1 MLLENL
7 NETQRAAAL
16 HGEGPC
22 LVLAGPGSG
31 KTRVLTYR
39 AARLL
44 NEGKCAP
51 ENLLLVT
58 FTKKAAEEMKE
69 RLHALVGDAA
79 NIAFVGTFHSFCYS
93 VLRDLNPRLDVV
105 EGYKKKKLFREAL
118 AATGLS
124 DLLDLAE
131 VMRKVGLLKNEL
143 VTWEDYSENLR
154 REKEKSETELALA
167 RVYRKYEELKAAEN
181 LVDFDDMLL
190 MAYRAF
196 SEEENLLR
204 YWRNRLRFVMVD
216 EYQDTNRA
224 QFEILKLL
232 VPPPDGNLFVVG
244 DEDQSVY
251 KFRGAHPEYTLDFE
265 KTYPSAEVFAL
276 DVNYRSTANIVSLV
290 NAVIEKNRFRRADK
304 PAVRPVNGAG
314 PDVVFVRA
322 KDEIAEAEE
331 AVSEIEKLKAD
342 GIPLGEIAVLYR
354 TNVQARPFEE
364 ELVAKGIPC
373 VVYGSCG
380 FWDRKEVRDILAYLQ
395 LVHDPDSAAG
405 DEAVERVINV
415 PTRYLGRKFL
425 DAARLHAS
433 NRKISLYRAVPEVGF
448 GNRKQQKAARE
459 FFELIEGLRR
469 RKLPPAALIRA
480 VIGETG
486 YEDYLRREEGLTE
499 DADSDRLE
507 HLEELKRAA
516 SRFDNV
522 GEFLAH
528 AENVRKAVLSK
539 NENGA
544 DLDAVRLM
552 TLHRAKG
559 LEFRAVFVVGVTQGK
574 LPHHRSD
581 DEEEERRLFFV
592 GLSRAKE
599 YLYVSH
605 FGKPSE
611 FWEEAVKAVRGG
623 DSTVRSLD

>member
-1 MLLENL
+1 METMLLENL
-7 NETQRAAAL
+7 NESQRAAAL
-16 HGEGPC
+16 HDGGPC

-31 KTRVLTYR
+31 KTRVLTCR

-44 NEGKCAP
+44 SEGKCAP

-69 RLHALVGDAA
+69 RLRQLVGETTDR
-79 NIAFVGTFHSFCYS
+79 AFVGTFHSFCYS

-118 AATGLS
+118 AAAGVS

-131 VMRKVGLLKNEL
+131 AMRDVGLLKNEL

-154 REKEKSETELALA
+154 KTKKKSETEAALA
-167 RVYRKYEELKAAEN
+167 KVYRKYEELKTAEN
-181 LVDFDDMLL
+181 LVDFDDMLF
-190 MAYRAF
+190 MAYKVF
-196 SEEENLLR
+196 LEDENLLR
-204 YWRNRLRFVMVD
+204 YWRNRLRYVMVD

-244 DEDQSVY
+244 DENQSVY
-251 KFRGAHPEYTLDFE
+251 RFRGAHPEYTLDFE
-265 KTYPSAEVFAL
+265 KVYPAAKVFAL

-290 NAVIEKNRFRRADK
+290 NAVIEKNRFRRTDK
-304 PAVRPVNGAG
+304 PPIKPNNGAG

-322 KDEIAEAEE
+322 ADEAAEAEE
-331 AVSEIEKLKAD
+331 TVAEIEKLRAD
-342 GIPLGEIAVLYR
+342 AVPLGEIAVLYR

-395 LVHDPDSAAG
+395 LVHDPDSEAG

-425 DAARLHAS
+425 DAARLYAS
-433 NRKISLYRAVPEVGF
+433 KRKVFLYRAVPETEF
-448 GNRKQQKAARE
+448 GNLKQRRAARE
-459 FFELIEGLRR
+459 FFELVERLRR
-469 RKLPPAALIRA
+469 KEYSPARLVRA
-480 VIGETG
+480 VVGETG
-486 YEDYLRREEGLTE
+486 YEDYLRREDGLAE

-507 HLEELKRAA
+507 HLEELERAA
-516 SRFDNV
+516 SRFDDL
-522 GEFLAH
+522 GEFLKH
-528 AENVRKAVLSK
+528 AEAVRKAVLSK

-559 LEFRAVFVVGVTQGK
+559 LEFRAVFVTGVTAGK
-574 LPHHRSD
+574 LPHYRSD

-605 FGKPSE
+605 FGKPSV
-611 FWEEAVKAVRGG
+611 FWEDAVGAAKNEESGV
-623 DSTVRSLD
+623 V